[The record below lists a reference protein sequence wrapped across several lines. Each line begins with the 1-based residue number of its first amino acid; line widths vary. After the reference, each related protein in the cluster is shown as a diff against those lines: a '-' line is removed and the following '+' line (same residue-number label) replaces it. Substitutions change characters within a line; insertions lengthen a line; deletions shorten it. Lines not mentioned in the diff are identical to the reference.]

1 MGRKRTLGV
10 RRIAVVLALVAALGT
25 GSYLFTAS
33 NTFSSGTN
41 AAGEGSGT
49 VSGYT
54 VGAPAYTLLSSDPSK
69 ISSFQ
74 FSISGGVTAS
84 TVVKASLV
92 AGTWVNCSV
101 GSISAGAGTATCSY
115 SSGSEPTVVS
125 VTNLDVVAAN

>member
-1 MGRKRTLGV
+1 MGRRSKMGV

-92 AGTWVNCSV
+92 SGSWVNCSV

-115 SSGSEPTVVS
+115 SSGSEPSVVS